1 MTDLV
6 TVIVLGCAVLVILG
20 GLIGHSMSERLRAE
34 QIRRQAA
41 VQRRIGEQWRELRTG
56 RPATCGRC
64 GGTLEMD
71 LDEDLLD

>member
-20 GLIGHSMSERLRAE
+20 ALIGHSMSERLRAE

-41 VQRRIGEQWRELRTG
+41 VQRRIGEQWRELQAG
-56 RPATCGRC
+56 RLGTCRRC